1 MKPRFRNIY
10 MLYGSLLVLALW
22 VLTDPDTGLIQHLPF
37 GATAAANLL
46 ILSRVIMYVALLHVS
61 RKAMF
66 DYFDMEAALNK
77 ALTTADGAGKALIGF
92 GLFNLAIAFVI
103 FIATTT

>member
-1 MKPRFRNIY
+1 MHTRFRNIY
-10 MLYGSLLVLALW
+10 MLYGSVLVLFLW
-22 VLTDPDTGLIQHLPF
+22 VLTDPDTGVIQHLPF

-66 DYFDMEAALNK
+66 DYFDMETALNK

-103 FIATTT
+103 FIATNS